1 MTVRTL
7 GTIASLEA
15 EISLTGPSELQPL
28 VQSLLSVLKQIDDE
42 YERERDRLMRTL
54 PEASVKDRALAMLK
68 TRHLDR
74 RKNYVRELAA
84 LQSKRPSQWSP
95 HFAPEAPPISARS
108 EQQTG

>member
-15 EISLTGPSELQPL
+15 EISLTVPSELQPL

-68 TRHLDR
+68 TRHLNR
-74 RKNYVRELAA
+74 RENYVRELAA
-84 LQSKRPSQWSP
+84 LLQGTWRSQSSL
-95 HFAPEAPPISARS
+95 HVAPQALPINA
-108 EQQTG
+108 